1 MQLVLC
7 SNLLYQVLINVTKSS
22 FLLQYLRLF
31 QDRCARWLC
40 WAFLVVLLGA
50 GLYGFF
56 GAIFMCNPVDK
67 YWNPRVPGACMD
79 ASTYWIASASIGIFM
94 DFAIWVIPM
103 PLLGALRL
111 PWKQKLS
118 VAAVFALGGL

>member
-1 MQLVLC
+1 
-7 SNLLYQVLINVTKSS
+7 
-22 FLLQYLRLF
+22 
-31 QDRCARWLC
+31 
-40 WAFLVVLLGA
+40 
-50 GLYGFF
+50 
-56 GAIFMCNPVDK
+56 
-67 YWNPRVPGACMD
+67 MD